1 MLAALK
7 ADLVAAKNYVLAHYK
22 QLGVAAVVGK
32 YSSALV
38 AAVLALVKA
47 L

>member
-1 MLAALK
+1 MLAKLK
-7 ADLVAAKNYVLAHYK
+7 ADLAAAKAYVLAHYK

-32 YSSALV
+32 YSAALV
-38 AAVLALVKA
+38 AAVTALVKA